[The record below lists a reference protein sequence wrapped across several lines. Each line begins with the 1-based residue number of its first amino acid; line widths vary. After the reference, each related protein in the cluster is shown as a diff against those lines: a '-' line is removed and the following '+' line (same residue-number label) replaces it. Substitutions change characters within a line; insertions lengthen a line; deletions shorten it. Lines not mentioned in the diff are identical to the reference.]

1 MSTRGRL
8 NTDTGTV
15 FLHLILL
22 VSFVVL
28 VATGLRIASDN
39 PEQAWLSIL
48 DPVLPVEHLW
58 SRHLVAGIA
67 MASALVGYAVYVAR
81 ARLSARVRLDVT
93 RARAIWRGGETGW
106 SALNVAVV
114 WLVLAGLIAEIA
126 TGAAIFWGA
135 GQTAV
140 ALHLW
145 VTWMCLACVAA
156 HVALHVAH
164 GGVRYALKIFRPSRL
179 RIPPPPPD
187 FAQLLAEQ
195 LGRRSAPT
203 AHDDA
208 PSPDKPSLR
217 AHPLATALLALFLAA
232 GLAGGSEV
240 LTRPVLTIV
249 AIKKSEAPMID
260 GDLSD
265 AIWSK
270 ARLASVM
277 TTQGGDFGGMHQSL
291 VEIRALHDGEFAYF
305 AFTWDDPTRSLKH
318 QPLVKTRD
326 GWRVASTRTD
336 LADEEVYHEDKFAVL
351 VSPST
356 FPLIGAAIHLARKPL
371 KGKPTGSTGRGLHYT
386 LDGSILDVWQWR
398 ASHEGPN
405 GHVDNCHFG
414 RPREASA
421 ASDGAHYSGGFALD
435 PGITHYERNL
445 VGIPSSESIHPAR
458 LPKDLLA
465 MTQAMGRISDASNE
479 SESEDAR
486 WWMSLAESR
495 PYSATFDAS
504 IPIGTVIPGII
515 ILEKTEKATN
525 EIVGFGRWAAG
536 RWTLELVRRLKTGSA
551 YDVELKTGILMWVAV
566 FDHAE
571 KRHSRHLRPF
581 RLDLK

>member
-1 MSTRGRL
+1 M
-8 NTDTGTV
+8 
-15 FLHLILL
+15 
-22 VSFVVL
+22 L

-39 PEQAWLSIL
+39 PEEAWLSIL

-67 MASALVGYAVYVAR
+67 MASALAGYAVYVAR
-81 ARLSARVRLDVT
+81 ARLSARIRLDVT

-145 VTWMCLACVAA
+145 VAWMCLACVAA

-195 LGRRSAPT
+195 LGRRSAST

-217 AHPLATALLALFLAA
+217 AHPFATALLAIFLAA
-232 GLAGGSEV
+232 GLAGGLEV

-326 GWRVASTRTD
+326 GWPWLPPERTWPMKRSITRTS
-336 LADEEVYHEDKFAVL
+336 LPFSSAPRHFPSSEL
-351 VSPST
+351 PST
-356 FPLIGAAIHLARKPL
+356 SP
-371 KGKPTGSTGRGLHYT
+371 GSR
-386 LDGSILDVWQWR
+386 SR
-398 ASHEGPN
+398 ASQPAAR
-405 GHVDNCHFG
+405 DADCTT
-414 RPREASA
+414 RSTEASSMCGSGGLLMRA
-421 ASDGAHYSGGFALD
+421 RAGMSTTAISGARARPPQRLTRAHYSGGFALD

-458 LPKDLLA
+458 LPKDLVA
-465 MTQAMGRISDASNE
+465 MTSAMGRISDASNE

-486 WWMSLAESR
+486 WWMSLAESK

-515 ILEKTEKATN
+515 ILEKTEKATS